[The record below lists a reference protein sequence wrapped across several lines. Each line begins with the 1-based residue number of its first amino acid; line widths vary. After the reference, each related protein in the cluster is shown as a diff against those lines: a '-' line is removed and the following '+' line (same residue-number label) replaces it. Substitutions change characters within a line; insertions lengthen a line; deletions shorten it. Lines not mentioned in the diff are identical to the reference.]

1 VGDVALEVCV
11 DCAEGLAAA
20 VAGGADRIELC
31 SALEVGGL
39 TPSSGLMRA
48 AAGIEVPVYAMIRPR
63 AGGFVFTA
71 RDVAVMRADI
81 AAVRAAGL
89 AGVVLGASRRDGR
102 LDEAV
107 LAELTEA
114 ATRLGLTLHRAFDLV
129 PDVAGAVEV
138 AVRLGFRRILT
149 SGGAAAAPLGVAR
162 LRETLAAAWGRVSVM
177 PGAGITPER
186 VGALRGLP
194 VVEVHASCS
203 EPGEVAPLGFGAP
216 RRTSAAK
223 VRALKA
229 ALVDL
234 GRGSG

>member
-1 VGDVALEVCV
+1 MARVALEVCV

-20 VAGGADRIELC
+20 VEGGADRIELC
-31 SALEVGGL
+31 SALELGGL
-39 TPSSGLMRA
+39 TPSTGLMRA
-48 AAGIEVPVYAMIRPR
+48 AAGVEVPVYAMIRPR
-63 AGGFVFTA
+63 AGGFVFSTA
-71 RDVAVMRADI
+71 DVGVMRADI
-81 AAVRAAGL
+81 AAARGAGL
-89 AGVVLGASRRDGR
+89 SGVVLGASRPDGR

-107 LAELTEA
+107 LADLAEA
-114 ATRLGLTLHRAFDLV
+114 ATGLGMTLHRAFDLA
-129 PDVAGAVEV
+129 PDVAGAVEL

-149 SGGAAAAPLGVAR
+149 SGGAATAAQGVAR

-177 PGAGITPER
+177 PGAGITAET

-194 VVEVHASCS
+194 VIEVHASCS
-203 EPGEVAPLGFGAP
+203 EAGPAAAPGFGAP